1 MTQIN
6 AYNNLAGVGPAESP
20 QMNSELALFGSEC
33 SSHLEGLNPLYKFFF
48 YSNIHLSLT
57 WY

>member
-6 AYNNLAGVGPAESP
+6 AYNNLAAVGPAESQ

-33 SSHLEGLNPLYKFFF
+33 SSHLEGLNPLYKFLFSIQIF
-48 YSNIHLSLT
+48 TFH
-57 WY
+57 

>member
-33 SSHLEGLNPLYKFFF
+33 SSHLEVLNPLYKFCFSIQIF
-48 YSNIHLSLT
+48 IFH
-57 WY
+57 